1 MKLWVKLA
9 AASTAIIIIVLAL
22 SLIAVNIMQ
31 EAALKRMD
39 EENVRMSLSL
49 LCRNVTSAMDTDTSR
64 VQPVT
69 LRSIVHYYFSAYAH
83 LLRRENV
90 HYSLFQRGQSL
101 FINSPVDLAN
111 VIYDTEIP
119 ELSSVV
125 LGEAEI
131 PVARLSDKEGDMLVG
146 ACSFTISD
154 QTFTAYLSMD
164 VSGTD
169 KQILNMR
176 WTSVFVLL
184 IACICAALLL
194 AFTIRFALRPVQKM
208 TETAALIAGGEYS
221 RRTSVYTRDEIG
233 QLSKTFDQM
242 ADSIEDKISSLDEQL
257 HRSQLLLGALAH
269 ELKTPMTSIIGYA
282 DSLLHMPLNEQQRI
296 ACAERILK
304 AGKHTEAL
312 SQKLMELISL
322 AEKEH
327 IDKARF
333 PAYHLA
339 NTHKETF
346 GSEVI
351 INCEP
356 FELFGDKTLL
366 LSMTVNLIENAI
378 RVSPKGEKVNVDIC
392 RKGSIAYISVSDK
405 GCGIPPA
412 YIDLV
417 TEPFFRVDKARSR
430 RSGGAGLGLTIC
442 RLIAE
447 HHGGNI
453 AIESEPGKGTQ
464 ITVSLLQVDDISST
478 T

>member
-31 EAALKRMD
+31 EAALKRVD

-69 LRSIVHYYFSAYAH
+69 LRSIVQYYFSAYAH
-83 LLRRENV
+83 LLRREIV

-242 ADSIEDKISSLDEQL
+242 ADSIEDIKFLDEQL
-257 HRSQLLLGALAH
+257 HRSQLLWAW
-269 ELKTPMTSIIGYA
+269 
-282 DSLLHMPLNEQQRI
+282 
-296 ACAERILK
+296 
-304 AGKHTEAL
+304 
-312 SQKLMELISL
+312 LM
-322 AEKEH
+322 
-327 IDKARF
+327 
-333 PAYHLA
+333 
-339 NTHKETF
+339 N
-346 GSEVI
+346 
-351 INCEP
+351 
-356 FELFGDKTLL
+356 
-366 LSMTVNLIENAI
+366 
-378 RVSPKGEKVNVDIC
+378 
-392 RKGSIAYISVSDK
+392 
-405 GCGIPPA
+405 
-412 YIDLV
+412 
-417 TEPFFRVDKARSR
+417 
-430 RSGGAGLGLTIC
+430 
-442 RLIAE
+442 
-447 HHGGNI
+447 
-453 AIESEPGKGTQ
+453 
-464 ITVSLLQVDDISST
+464 
-478 T
+478 